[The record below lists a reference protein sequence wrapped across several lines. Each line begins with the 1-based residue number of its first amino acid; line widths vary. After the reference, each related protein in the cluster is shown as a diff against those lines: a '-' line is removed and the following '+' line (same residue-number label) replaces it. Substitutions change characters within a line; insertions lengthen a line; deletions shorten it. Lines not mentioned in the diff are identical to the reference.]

1 MGHLWLKAT
10 AVAFGFV
17 LLGTSPLKVSA
28 EENNSVETALGGLSY
43 YLNEYYKDNSQETD
57 SLTDL
62 LSIEE
67 VAVPKNIGIANVNDK
82 LNIRKGP
89 GTDTEIVGYLPAKAA
104 CFISDISNGWAK
116 ITSGNVN
123 GYVSTDYLWYD
134 TQGVEKAKEYGVLTA
149 TVNAGRV
156 NLRSEPSTT
165 DQSNILTSVYRDD
178 VFKVLDET
186 ILTKDEEADIW
197 IKVTYMETEGY
208 LAKQFMELSY
218 QWNEAIQVEEPKTT
232 SPSTQVS
239 NQANSSKPTYS
250 GANNTELR
258 NTIVATA
265 KQYLGLR
272 YVYGGNSLT
281 SGTDCSGFCLAIY
294 RACGVDTSN
303 IPRSS
308 ASMASSSSGRSVSRS
323 ELRPG
328 DLLFYGNNNKTVNHV
343 AIYMGNNKIIHE
355 SSNSGGVI
363 ISDMDYRPYIKAKN
377 FID

>member
-1 MGHLWLKAT
+1 M
-10 AVAFGFV
+10 
-17 LLGTSPLKVSA
+17 
-28 EENNSVETALGGLSY
+28 
-43 YLNEYYKDNSQETD
+43 YLDEYYKDNSQETD

-67 VAVPKNIGIANVNDK
+67 VAVPENIGIANVNDK

-89 GTDTEIVGYLPAKAA
+89 GTNTEIVGYLPAKAA
-104 CFISDISNGWAK
+104 CFISDISDGWAK

-186 ILTKDEEADIW
+186 ILTRDEEADIW

-232 SPSTQVS
+232 SSTTQVS
-239 NQANSSKPTYS
+239 SQPN
-250 GANNTELR
+250 
-258 NTIVATA
+258 
-265 KQYLGLR
+265 
-272 YVYGGNSLT
+272 
-281 SGTDCSGFCLAIY
+281 
-294 RACGVDTSN
+294 
-303 IPRSS
+303 
-308 ASMASSSSGRSVSRS
+308 
-323 ELRPG
+323 
-328 DLLFYGNNNKTVNHV
+328 
-343 AIYMGNNKIIHE
+343 
-355 SSNSGGVI
+355 
-363 ISDMDYRPYIKAKN
+363 
-377 FID
+377 